1 MREVSMFEAKTH
13 FSQIISEV
21 AGSHEPVII
30 TKRGEQVAKIVPMES
45 AYSRNIE
52 AVIGDIQA
60 FRAGVSGAAGL
71 SLEEIEQY
79 RREGQK

>member
-21 AGSHEPVII
+21 AGSHESVII

-45 AYSRNIE
+45 AHSRNIE
-52 AVIGDIQA
+52 AVISDIQA
-60 FRAGVSGAAGL
+60 FRASVNEMAGL

-79 RREGQK
+79 RREGQR